1 MPCTKSDKIDKVI
14 VKTAEHCGFCS
25 GVRRAV
31 NMLYAELDK
40 GVKIYLLGKI
50 IHHDVFI
57 DEMKQ
62 RGVTVIDA
70 EAISKLVSAD
80 VPTSIVIR
88 AHGIPKAL
96 MDSLEKLDNVNIVD
110 ATCVSVK
117 RMHGIA
123 DKNTNDTTYTV
134 IFGDSRHPEI
144 IGLDSYVIGERGI
157 FKDFEHFK
165 AEFENKIRH
174 AEKKL
179 IILAQTTHNI
189 DDWKKVKDYLE
200 LVNRDSGGTTA
211 VSFEI
216 FDTICNATDRRQKE
230 AEQLSKESDIM
241 LIVGGMGSA
250 NTQRLFEICKK
261 HCAKSFIIE
270 TLGQLPLDIIKKIS
284 QKPGQCAV
292 KVGITAGASTPDG
305 IIKEV
310 KNIMAEINKT
320 AVDQIDGEQS
330 FEEMLNESF
339 VILNRGERI
348 KGIVSHIS
356 GSEIYV
362 DLGGQYTG
370 VLAFDEVTNDPT
382 ADVSGM
388 FKVGEEIEVQIYKT
402 NDTEG
407 TALLSRKRIDAQD
420 NWEKIVRYL
429 EDSTTVEGKVIQAV
443 NGGLITLVDSV
454 KVFVPAS
461 HAGVSRDTDLQTLV
475 GNNVKVKIIDITHQN
490 QRAIASIRN
499 AMSEERK
506 VAEQKIWSEIEEGKR
521 YEGVVKS
528 IASYGVFVDI
538 GGVDGMVHI
547 TELSWLRPKHPSEIV
562 KLGDQIS
569 VYVKSFEADKRRIS
583 LGYRDE
589 NDNPWVKFEQQYQL
603 NDIVDVKISNIMP
616 FGAFAE
622 IIPGVDGLI
631 HISEMTTDRRQ
642 NNPDKIVNIGDIV
655 RVKIMKI
662 DAENKKLTLS
672 MIAAQEDDE
681 KAIAEEAGVVAVD
694 EDDVQPL
701 AEELETEEIAV
712 DNEEN

>member
-1 MPCTKSDKIDKVI
+1 MPCIKSDKIDKVI

-50 IHHDVFI
+50 IHNDGFI
-57 DEMKQ
+57 REMEQ
-62 RGVTVIDA
+62 RDVTVIEEVED
-70 EAISKLVSAD
+70 ISKLVSVD
-80 VPTSIVIR
+80 VPISVVIR
-88 AHGIPKAL
+88 AHGIPKQL
-96 MDSLEKLDNVNIVD
+96 MDSLENLDNINIVD
-110 ATCVSVK
+110 ATCISVK
-117 RMHGIA
+117 RMHDIA
-123 DKNTNDTTYTV
+123 AKNTSDTTYTV

-144 IGLDSYVIGERGI
+144 IALDSYVKGERGI
-157 FKDFEHFK
+157 FKDFDIFK
-165 AEFENKIRH
+165 AEFENRIRH
-174 AEKKL
+174 SGKKL

-189 DDWKKVKDYLE
+189 DDWKKVKNYLD
-200 LVNRDSGGTTA
+200 LVNGDSGGTTV

-216 FDTICNATDRRQKE
+216 FDTICSATDRRQKE
-230 AEQLSKESDIM
+230 AEQLSKECDIM
-241 LIVGGMGSA
+241 LIVGGIGSA
-250 NTQRLFEICKK
+250 NTQRLFEICKR
-261 HCAKSFIIE
+261 HCAQSFIIE

-284 QKPGQCAV
+284 QKPGQSAI

-320 AVDQIDGEQS
+320 DVDQITGEQS

-339 VILNRGERI
+339 VTLNRGERI

-420 NWEKIVRYL
+420 NWEKIVRHA
-429 EDSTTVEGKVIQAV
+429 EEGTTAEGKVIQVV

-461 HAGVSRDTDLQTLV
+461 HAGVSRNTDLQTLV
-475 GNNVKVKIIDITHQN
+475 GKSVKVKIIDITHQN

-499 AMSEERK
+499 AVNEERK
-506 VAEQKIWSEIEEGKR
+506 VLEEKIWSEIEEGKR

-547 TELSWLRPKHPSEIV
+547 TELSWLKHKHPSEIV
-562 KLGDQIS
+562 KLGEQIS
-569 VYVKSFEADKRRIS
+569 VYVKSFDTEQRRIA

-589 NDNPWVKFEQQYQL
+589 NDNPWIKFEQQYQL
-603 NDIVDVKISNIMP
+603 NDIVEVKISNIMP

-622 IIPGVDGLI
+622 ILPGVDGLI

-642 NNPDKIVNIGDIV
+642 NNPDKLVKVGDMV

-662 DAENKKLTLS
+662 DMENKKLTLS

-694 EDDVQPL
+694 ADVTAEL
-701 AEELETEEIAV
+701 EAEETAA